1 MEFFFQQYY
10 LMHANEVNARMPAS
24 DSAKLT
30 AFAQEQGGRRQQ
42 TSVRHMREKE
52 KICTRIDSLSAE
64 AIAAEIEQMDAS
76 YAADNS
82 SEYQTFMN
90 SLSADG
96 RNILGIILAKE
107 ITPNL
112 VYSEVDIVGLW
123 GEYPRFLLEQLKF
136 ICSTD
141 PADLQ
146 MLTNQALEAAGQTN
160 QSSSSSSTFGTL
172 PE

>member
-1 MEFFFQQYY
+1 
-10 LMHANEVNARMPAS
+10 
-24 DSAKLT
+24 
-30 AFAQEQGGRRQQ
+30 
-42 TSVRHMREKE
+42 MREKE

-123 GEYPRFLLEQLKF
+123 GEYPRKL
-136 ICSTD
+136 
-141 PADLQ
+141 
-146 MLTNQALEAAGQTN
+146 
-160 QSSSSSSTFGTL
+160 SS
-172 PE
+172 